1 MDDKINSIFK
11 GAGSALRAFAD
22 GVKKNVIDIQVST
35 VVNEINSMKIKKALY
50 TSEKKV
56 EDYICSELN
65 KATGKAHSQY
75 NIGGYL
81 GLRVDIDLGDGQV
94 GIELKLAKELS
105 AANNIER
112 LFGQVIYY
120 SKRVYKDKL
129 IVVVVGTDKEYTQVV
144 KEVEKFIT
152 ELGVTFLYKQVEL
165 T

>member
-1 MDDKINSIFK
+1 MEDKINSLFK

-35 VVNEINSMKIKKALY
+35 VINVINSMVVKKSLY

-56 EDYICSELN
+56 EDFICSELEN
-65 KATGKAHSQY
+65 AIGKAHSQY

-94 GIELKLAKELS
+94 GIELKLAKELNT
-105 AANNIER
+105 ANIER
-112 LFGQVIYY
+112 LFGQVVYY

-129 IVVVVGTDKEYTQVV
+129 IVVVVGTDKEYTQIV
-144 KEVEKFIT
+144 KEVEKFIN
-152 ELGVTFLYKQVEL
+152 ELGVTFVYKQIQ
-165 T
+165 

>member
-1 MDDKINSIFK
+1 MEDKINSIFK

-22 GVKKNVIDIQVST
+22 GVKKNVIDIQVET
-35 VVNEINSMKIKKALY
+35 VVNEINSMVIKKTLY

-56 EDYICSELN
+56 EDFICAELSN
-65 KATGKAHSQY
+65 TIGRAHSQY

-129 IVVVVGTDKEYTQVV
+129 IVVVVGSDKEYTQIV
-144 KEVEKFIT
+144 KEVEKFIN
-152 ELGVTFLYKQVEL
+152 ELGVTFVYKLIQ
-165 T
+165 

>member
-1 MDDKINSIFK
+1 MEDKINSIFK

-22 GVKKNVIDIQVST
+22 GVKKNVIDIQVET
-35 VVNEINSMKIKKALY
+35 VVNEINTMVIKKALY

-56 EDYICSELN
+56 EDFICAELSN
-65 KATGKAHSQY
+65 TIGRAHSQY

-129 IVVVVGTDKEYTQVV
+129 IVVVVGTDKEYTQIV
-144 KEVEKFIT
+144 KEVEKFIN
-152 ELGVTFLYKQVEL
+152 ELGVKFVYKLIQ
-165 T
+165 

>member
-1 MDDKINSIFK
+1 MEDKINSFFK
-11 GAGSALRAFAD
+11 GAGSALRSFTD
-22 GVKKNVIDIQVST
+22 GVKKNIVDIQVDT
-35 VVNEINSMKIKKALY
+35 VVNAINSMNIRKTIY
-50 TSEKKV
+50 TTEKKV
-56 EDYICSELN
+56 EDFVCAELDS
-65 KATGKAHSQY
+65 TIGKAHSQY

-129 IVVVVGTDKEYTQVV
+129 IVVVVGTDKEYTQIIR
-144 KEVEKFIT
+144 EVEKFIT
-152 ELGVTFLYKQVEL
+152 EIGVTFVYKRIQ
-165 T
+165 

>member
-1 MDDKINSIFK
+1 M
-11 GAGSALRAFAD
+11 RAFAD
-22 GVKKNVIDIQVST
+22 GVKKNVIDIQVET
-35 VVNEINSMKIKKALY
+35 VVNEINTMVIKKALY

-56 EDYICSELN
+56 EDFICAELSN
-65 KATGKAHSQY
+65 TIGRAHSQY

-129 IVVVVGTDKEYTQVV
+129 IVVVIGTDKEYTQIV
-144 KEVEKFIT
+144 KEVEKFIN
-152 ELGVTFLYKQVEL
+152 ELGVKFVYKLIQ
-165 T
+165 